1 MKERIITPLIPFR
14 KSIALTLTGFLLACF
29 AQSAQS
35 NEPTDGVGG
44 QLPDVTQRYDF
55 NLDGHPDFVLNRGPA
70 TGIWYLDSIIF
81 LSGALAPTLPPFGWR
96 LIDAADFNGDG
107 HPDYALFNN
116 STRQTAI
123 WYMSGRTR
131 VGAVYGPSVG
141 VSFYQLKGA
150 ADYSG
155 EGYPDYIL
163 FNISTHQTL
172 ILFLHNNVSVG
183 SAFGPT
189 LPAEWTLTLP

>member
-107 HPDYALFNN
+107 HPDSTLSNN
-116 STRQTAI
+116 SPRQTR
-123 WYMSGRTR
+123 SC
-131 VGAVYGPSVG
+131 
-141 VSFYQLKGA
+141 
-150 ADYSG
+150 
-155 EGYPDYIL
+155 YP
-163 FNISTHQTL
+163 T
-172 ILFLHNNVSVG
+172 NNVLI
-183 SAFGPT
+183 SAGT
-189 LPAEWTLTLP
+189 GQTWRPARPWREWGALTGKGKRNLRLSSPCPRKT

>member
-44 QLPDVTQRYDF
+44 QLPDVTQPYDF

-70 TGIWYLDSIIF
+70 TGIWYLDSTIF
-81 LSGALAPTLPPFGWR
+81 VSAGFVPTLPFLWKIVGT
-96 LIDAADFNGDG
+96 ADFNLNGRT
-107 HPDYALFNN
+107 DYLLFNTN
-116 STRQTAI
+116 TGQTAI

-141 VSFYQLKGA
+141 VTFYQLKGA

-163 FNISTHQTL
+163 F
-172 ILFLHNNVSVG
+172 
-183 SAFGPT
+183 
-189 LPAEWTLTLP
+189 